1 MHVSP
6 SCKHAYTQAY
16 IPHINVHGK
25 TVQRLSDYTDTDL
38 FGSQFQRLQFMVFT
52 HVALGPGMGSEWQ
65 NKTIHF
71 MDRKG
76 RKKRKRSFEAQP
88 Q

>member
-1 MHVSP
+1 
-6 SCKHAYTQAY
+6 
-16 IPHINVHGK
+16 
-25 TVQRLSDYTDTDL
+25 
-38 FGSQFQRLQFMVFT
+38 MVFT

-76 RKKRKRSFEAQP
+76 RKKRKRRGPLRLNPSDWNISLDSIS
-88 Q
+88 